1 MTCALQIPCFVGLV
15 DGNASAAAADHRG
28 HTFIIRD
35 VPTPMLLFHHAAS
48 SNRDSDADC
57 NYGSAGAAVCKLRA
71 AEVTGMGIPGK
82 VWDAGLALA
91 GTLLSLALSAQLHGA
106 HLLTHLLPI
115 LSPLFHSP
123 AFPLPPLTSSFF
135 PSTSFSLQ
143 RGDTCSV
150 LQIRRG

>member
-1 MTCALQIPCFVGLV
+1 
-15 DGNASAAAADHRG
+15 
-28 HTFIIRD
+28 
-35 VPTPMLLFHHAAS
+35 MLLFHHAAS

-57 NYGSAGAAVCKLRA
+57 NYGAVGAAVCKLRA
-71 AEVTGMGIPGK
+71 AEVTGIGIPGK

-106 HLLTHLLPI
+106 HLLTHLFPI
-115 LSPLFHSP
+115 LSPLLLPP
-123 AFPLPPLTSSFF
+123 AFPLPPPTSSFL
-135 PSTSFSLQ
+135 PLAHFSCLQ